1 MEIQLD
7 FVSAETL
14 ARKGGAEK
22 ISFILDKIKRNV
34 ILVLEEALEPKE
46 EAELIEATMREID
59 PDEFHGIEFY
69 RIDHGAKGIREK
81 IAEYIS
87 GRRHGITIVG
97 PTRLIEAIK
106 REPDYISML
115 AKADINQEEK
125 KEGRKRPTSARGA
138 GKSTRKTTKGS

>member
-34 ILVLEEALEPKE
+34 ILVLEEALEPRE
-46 EAELIEATMREID
+46 EAELIEATMREIE
-59 PDEFHGIEFY
+59 PEEFQGIEFY
-69 RIDHGAKGIREK
+69 RIDHGTKGIREK

-87 GRRHGITIVG
+87 GRRHGLTIVG

-106 REPDYISML
+106 REPEYISML
-115 AKADINQEEK
+115 AKVDIKEE

>member
-14 ARKGGAEK
+14 AKKGSAEK
-22 ISFILDKIKRNV
+22 ISFILDKIKRNIIV
-34 ILVLEEALEPKE
+34 VLEEALEPRE

-59 PDEFHGIEFY
+59 AEEFHGIEFY
-69 RIDHGAKGIREK
+69 RIDSRAKGLREK

-87 GRRHGITIVG
+87 GRRHGLTIVG

-115 AKADINQEEK
+115 ARVEVPQEK
-125 KEGRKRPTSARGA
+125 KRKKGRKKG
-138 GKSTRKTTKGS
+138 GK

>member
-1 MEIQLD
+1 MEVQLD

-14 ARKGGAEK
+14 ARKGSAEK
-22 ISFILDKIKRNV
+22 ISFILDKIKRNIIV
-34 ILVLEEALEPKE
+34 VLEEALEPRE

-59 PDEFHGIEFY
+59 AEEFHGIEFY
-69 RIDHGAKGIREK
+69 RIDSRARGLREK

-87 GRRHGITIVG
+87 GRRHGLTIVG

-115 AKADINQEEK
+115 MKVDIPLEEK
-125 KEGRKRPTSARGA
+125 KRGRKKRKG
-138 GKSTRKTTKGS
+138 GK